1 MWIMVWILRG
11 RTINLVFVFLG
22 LTHLSVSLSLSL
34 FAMGRLKNRKE
45 MELCERIQSLE
56 HLYLTLKM

>member
-1 MWIMVWILRG
+1 MVWILRG
-11 RTINLVFVFLG
+11 RTINLVFVFLD
-22 LTHLSVSLSLSL
+22 LTYLSVSLSLSP
-34 FAMGRLKNRKE
+34 FAMGRLKNIKE

>member
-1 MWIMVWILRG
+1 MDNGLDFT
-11 RTINLVFVFLG
+11 RTDYKSGFCIFGFYI
-22 LTHLSVSLSLSL
+22 SLSLSL
-34 FAMGRLKNRKE
+34 SLSPFAMGRLKNIKE